1 MNVIESYDWRMY
13 YFLKNSKKYYYEWLS
28 SKLIFLKKH
37 LEQELFCGKEN
48 TIQQESQVTLIS
60 FQLKKTS

>member
-1 MNVIESYDWRMY
+1 MIEECIIFWKTVRSI
-13 YFLKNSKKYYYEWLS
+13 NYEWLS